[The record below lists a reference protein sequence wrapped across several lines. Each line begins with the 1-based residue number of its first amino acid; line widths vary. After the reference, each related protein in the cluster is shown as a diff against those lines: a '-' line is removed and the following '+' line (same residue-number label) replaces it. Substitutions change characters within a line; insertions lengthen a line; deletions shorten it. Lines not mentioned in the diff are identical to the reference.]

1 MYCFRFVVLLAQ
13 QGRSA
18 LYVIYYSG
26 RFSLVPQAINQQ
38 AHKPQPNDTYMFACD
53 AKKSKSYS
61 PSRTWVNVH
70 VCVCVTTV
78 ELNYGFV

>member
-1 MYCFRFVVLLAQ
+1 MF
-13 QGRSA
+13 
-18 LYVIYYSG
+18 IYYSG

-38 AHKPQPNDTYMFACD
+38 TRKPLPNDTYLFAYD

-61 PSRTWVNVH
+61 PLRTWVYVH
-70 VCVCVTTV
+70 VCVSPVKAV